1 MDTLAGGREL
11 RVLVNGRWAPAAPFG
26 PAQEAVMNPAA
37 VAEAVAEIRSWP
49 AYAATPLHAMP
60 ALARSLRLGTLWC
73 KDEGRRFGLGSFKAL
88 GGAYAVFR
96 HLAEVVRART
106 GTRPGSADLL
116 SGRHA
121 AITGAVT
128 VTTATDGNHGR
139 SVAWGASMFG
149 CRCVIY
155 MHEGVSEGR
164 ADVVR
169 RFGAEVVRT
178 PGTYDDSVRLCAAD
192 AARLGRQVI
201 SDTTFPGYTA
211 IPCTVMHGYGVM
223 VAEMAAQLPAG
234 ERPTHLFVQGGC
246 GGFAA
251 AVQGA
256 FWSLWGAD
264 RPRLITVEPVNADCI
279 WRSGQA
285 GRLTHTP
292 GALETVMGGLACGE
306 VSAVAWPIL
315 ETGTAAFLALGDDW
329 AVEAMRRLA
338 AGDGGD
344 PAVVAGEAGAAG
356 VAALLALAGDA
367 EARRTLGLD
376 ARSRVLTIISEGA
389 TDPAVWRAIVG
400 RDPVAA

>member
-1 MDTLAGGREL
+1 MGTLAGGREL
-11 RVLVNGRWAPAAPFG
+11 RVQVNSRWSAAAPFG
-26 PAQEAVMNPAA
+26 PAQKVVMDPAA

-49 AYAATPLHAMP
+49 SYAPTPLHTLP
-60 ALARSLRLGTLWC
+60 GLAHSLGLGALWC

-96 HLAEVVRART
+96 HLAETVRSRT
-106 GTRPGSADLL
+106 GTRLPSVDLL
-116 SGRHA
+116 AGRHA
-121 AITGAVT
+121 AITGTVT

-169 RFGAEVVRT
+169 GFGAEVVRT

-201 SDTTFPGYTA
+201 SDTTFPGYTT

-256 FWSLWGAD
+256 FWSLWGSD
-264 RPRLITVEPVNADCI
+264 RPRLVTVEPVNADCI
-279 WRSGQA
+279 WRSGQT
-285 GRLTHTP
+285 GRLTQTP
-292 GALETVMGGLACGE
+292 GALDTVMGGLACGE

-315 ETGTAAFLALGDDW
+315 ETGTTAFLALGDDW

-344 PAVVAGEAGAAG
+344 LVIVAGEAGAAG

-367 EARRTLGLD
+367 GARATLGLD
-376 ARSRVLTIISEGA
+376 ARSRVLTFISEGA
-389 TDPAVWRAIVG
+389 TDQAVWRSIVG
-400 RDPVAA
+400 RDPMAA